1 MITSPCGKTKSR
13 NGNPFTLDSLADHV
27 RNCPDLSCKTSHEA
41 NKEFNYDPFCILD
54 DDMPDGAYFAMH
66 QEIYGW

>member
-1 MITSPCGKTKSR
+1 MIQTPCGKEKSR
-13 NGNPFTLDSLADHV
+13 NGKSFTVDTLADHIK
-27 RNCPDLSCKTSHEA
+27 NCHNSVCKMVCKAEE
-41 NKEFNYDPFCILD
+41 EFNYDPLGILG

>member
-1 MITSPCGKTKSR
+1 MIQTPCGKEKSR
-13 NGNPFTLDSLADHV
+13 NGKSFTVDTLVDHV
-27 RNCPDLSCKTSHEA
+27 RNCPDPVCKMVHKA
-41 NKEFNYDPFCILD
+41 KGEFDYNPLGILD